1 MDKEK
6 IFKAAVEIAIRR
18 QIISSPDKVDFEQS
32 YKSSDGKK
40 GYFLLRNSQR
50 KTLAKIDND
59 SIEKQ
64 MSGKVPEILKASKPV
79 AEKKITYVP
88 KETKKVSSEFPMSN
102 DAAAVAWA
110 KSIGYPVPT
119 KMNGCLTGVLVL
131 IGLTA
136 FVIPGVLILVFVF
149 IQNRTYERD
158 MKALVIKW
166 VDAGKPMPGEKVK
179 SVEKLEKIKETKV
192 ERITEKT
199 EPEDKKL
206 DGKEFE
212 TKLQELNS
220 MKEKGLISEEEFQQL
235 RKKALGL

>member
-32 YKSSDGKK
+32 YKSSGGRK

-64 MSGKVPEILKASKPV
+64 LSGKVPEILKAPNP
-79 AEKKITYVP
+79 AIEKKSNIAPSEV
-88 KETKKVSSEFPMSN
+88 KKVSSDFPMSN

-119 KMNGCLTGVLVL
+119 KMNGCLTGVLDV

-179 SVEKLEKIKETKV
+179 SVEKLEKIRETKV

-199 EPEDKKL
+199 EADDKKL
-206 DGKEFE
+206 DEQGFE
-212 TKLQELNS
+212 AKLQELNS

>member
-119 KMNGCLTGVLVL
+119 KMSGCLTGVLVL

-199 EPEDKKL
+199 ETEDKKL

>member
-40 GYFLLRNSQR
+40 GYFLLRNSQK

-79 AEKKITYVP
+79 AEKKITYFP

-102 DAAAVAWA
+102 DVAAVAWA

-136 FVIPGVLILVFVF
+136 FVIPGINFSF
-149 IQNRTYERD
+149 CFYS
-158 MKALVIKW
+158 K
-166 VDAGKPMPGEKVK
+166 
-179 SVEKLEKIKETKV
+179 
-192 ERITEKT
+192 
-199 EPEDKKL
+199 
-206 DGKEFE
+206 
-212 TKLQELNS
+212 
-220 MKEKGLISEEEFQQL
+220 
-235 RKKALGL
+235 